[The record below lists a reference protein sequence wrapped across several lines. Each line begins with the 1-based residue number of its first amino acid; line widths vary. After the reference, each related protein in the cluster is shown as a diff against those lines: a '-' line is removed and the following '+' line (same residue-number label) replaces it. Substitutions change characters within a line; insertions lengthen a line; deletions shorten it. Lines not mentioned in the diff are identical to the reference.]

1 MTNDVNY
8 RVPSKLKRAAHDSGP
23 RQVSSI
29 DLVVIHSTE
38 GGTAASVAAM
48 FSLES
53 AIASTHLVVDDDE
66 CFRMVP
72 DLVIP
77 WGAKGANH
85 DGLHV
90 ELCGWAKWSREQ
102 WLAREPTLERA
113 AFKCAKWAWQY
124 KIPRRWLTVEELGAG
139 KRGFTTHVDVN
150 AAFKQGSHWDPGPGF
165 PGDAFLTLVKKWYAD
180 IVDERTK

>member
-72 DLVIP
+72 DLVIDR
-77 WGAKGANH
+77 KS
-85 DGLHV
+85 V
-90 ELCGWAKWSREQ
+90 
-102 WLAREPTLERA
+102 
-113 AFKCAKWAWQY
+113 
-124 KIPRRWLTVEELGAG
+124 V
-139 KRGFTTHVDVN
+139 
-150 AAFKQGSHWDPGPGF
+150 
-165 PGDAFLTLVKKWYAD
+165 
-180 IVDERTK
+180 